1 MRINIQL
8 NQLIYTYMENIF
20 ERDPIPSIFRMS
32 DLRTHQ
38 DLGTELCNL
47 SYIVTYFIN

>member
-20 ERDPIPSIFRMS
+20 NRDPIPSIFRMS

-38 DLGTELCNL
+38 GTELCNL